1 MKTDLIEKI
10 NSLAL
15 FYNVTKDPIIQSLC
29 EAYKSDDDSTAK
41 YSLFYHRLLE
51 SGYIDNWSGYVYSLV
66 RYDDNIW
73 TRSIA
78 CKNIISPA
86 IIDRAKSELS
96 ILNKIASLDSHNLFR
111 TDNTLFEWGSQDK
124 NSLISYDGLVKDI
137 SQKGYGIW
145 GRYDAFLYNE
155 GNLKPIPDPPQ
166 ISLSSL
172 IGFTSQQQEIIS
184 NTKAFIE
191 GKPANNV
198 LLAGDRGAG
207 KSSTVCGVFNMFKE
221 HLKLI
226 ELPLSDIKDINSL
239 IETLKAIPHR
249 FIIFLDD
256 LVVDKDNINAFY
268 PLKAALEGS
277 MLGKSPNV
285 LIYAT
290 SNRRHLVKES
300 FQQREDEVNKS
311 DGLEDTLALSDRFGL
326 TILFQ
331 NLNKQEYLALVSSLA
346 QVHNIKVTDQLKL
359 DAEKWA
365 IIKAVR
371 SPRTAVQFI
380 NNVISGNLVNQ
391 SDNII

>member
-1 MKTDLIEKI
+1 M
-10 NSLAL
+10 
-15 FYNVTKDPIIQSLC
+15 
-29 EAYKSDDDSTAK
+29 
-41 YSLFYHRLLE
+41 
-51 SGYIDNWSGYVYSLV
+51 
-66 RYDDNIW
+66 
-73 TRSIA
+73 
-78 CKNIISPA
+78 
-86 IIDRAKSELS
+86 
-96 ILNKIASLDSHNLFR
+96 
-111 TDNTLFEWGSQDK
+111 
-124 NSLISYDGLVKDI
+124 VKDI
-137 SQKGYGIW
+137 LEKGFGIW
-145 GRYDAFLYNE
+145 GKYDTFLYSD
-155 GNLKPIPDPPQ
+155 GNLSPISEPPD

-172 IGFTSQQQEIIS
+172 IGFSSQQEEIIN

-226 ELPLSDIKDINSL
+226 ELPLPSIKYINSL
-239 IETLKAIPHR
+239 IDTLKTVPHR

-290 SNRRHLVKES
+290 SNRRHLIKES
-300 FQQREDEVNKS
+300 FQEREDDVHRS

-331 NLNKQEYLALVSSLA
+331 NLNKQEYLTLIASLA
-346 QVHNIKVTDQLKL
+346 SIHNIKITEQLKF

-380 NNVISGNLVNQ
+380 NNVISG
-391 SDNII
+391 IEI